1 MEAYY
6 DSKPVKLEA
15 VGNGSYIYRMG
26 IQEIEMSL
34 EEESPRTQWKCEEVV
49 VWSPITANKITE
61 AVITSLYDANYEQKL
76 VNEYNSAKLG
86 LYGPTTGVEAK
97 ARIKSYTDFLEQR
110 KALKVQ
116 IDADYA
122 EIGIM

>member
-86 LYGPTTGVEAK
+86 LYGSTTGVEAK

-110 KALKVQ
+110 KTLKVQ
-116 IDADYA
+116 IEADCA